1 MENDLIRRSE
11 VLNAFDGIYDCCD
24 LVFETN
30 DKCCDVEDCAHC
42 KFYPI
47 KRALRKLVEQATA
60 VDAVEVVRCRD
71 CAVPHNEMT
80 GCPLL
85 LGIRVDP
92 DFYCKFGY
100 RERREEAGT

>member
-1 MENDLIRRSE
+1 MKKI
-11 VLNAFDGIYDCCD
+11 I
-24 LVFETN
+24 
-30 DKCCDVEDCAHC
+30 
-42 KFYPI
+42 P
-47 KRALRKLVEQATA
+47 A

-100 RERREEAGT
+100 RERREEEHNAAD

>member
-1 MENDLIRRSE
+1 MEALEHIKTLRGLRRTAAE
-11 VLNAFDGIYDCCD
+11 MAKDDPDAWRPYA
-24 LVFETN
+24 E
-30 DKCCDVEDCAHC
+30 
-42 KFYPI
+42 
-47 KRALRKLVEQATA
+47 ALDAA
-60 VDAVEVVRCRD
+60 VQVMEKANSGVYSGDAVTVVRCRE

-100 RERREEAGT
+100 CERREDGM

>member
-1 MENDLIRRSE
+1 MNGTDLIRRE
-11 VLNAFDGIYDCCD
+11 DAIAAFIHLSQGAVEGMIY
-24 LVFETN
+24 
-30 DKCCDVEDCAHC
+30 
-42 KFYPI
+42 
-47 KRALRKLVEQATA
+47 KRTIDAIPA

-100 RERREEAGT
+100 RERREEEHNAAD